1 MNIQKLF
8 LALRARPGIFALVL
22 AITVL
27 TTLAVSWLLP
37 KTYIATA
44 SLLLDSKDEQSLGN
58 ANMLAPALLQQQQQA
73 AYMQTQV
80 DIIQSRKV
88 VNKVV
93 RDLRLAENPEAREA
107 FEESG
112 GVGSFENWLAE
123 RLLKWLKVET
133 SQSSVVQIA
142 YKSSDPQ
149 FAAQAANGF
158 AKAYIDT
165 TLELRVEP
173 TQRTAEW
180 FDGQLKG
187 LRTDLERAQAKLT
200 DYQREKKIVATDD
213 HTDVENARL
222 SELST
227 QLVLAQSQAS
237 EAESKE
243 RMARSFLATG
253 ASADRLPEVLSNPFI
268 QRLKSELLVVEA
280 KLHHLSADLGSN
292 HPLLQ
297 SQRSEYRNLR
307 SQLDN
312 EMKKIVVG
320 LTNSARQAR
329 QYEAQLRSAMA
340 EQRARVLEMKDYRNE
355 IGLLSRN
362 VESAQRAYDAAMQRF
377 VVNKVESGANRTNVS
392 VLDSA
397 IVPARPARPNIPL
410 NIALSVIMGAMLGL
424 GVVFFMEQF
433 DRRVRSLDDLA
444 SAEVPLLAQ
453 LNAWQ
458 PGQGLLG
465 RPRDR
470 GWALPAPG

>member
-1 MNIQKLF
+1 
-8 LALRARPGIFALVL
+8 
-22 AITVL
+22 
-27 TTLAVSWLLP
+27 
-37 KTYIATA
+37 
-44 SLLLDSKDEQSLGN
+44 
-58 ANMLAPALLQQQQQA
+58 
-73 AYMQTQV
+73 V
-80 DIIQSRKV
+80 D
-88 VNKVV
+88 
-93 RDLRLAENPEAREA
+93 
-107 FEESG
+107 
-112 GVGSFENWLAE
+112 
-123 RLLKWLKVET
+123 T
-133 SQSSVVQIA
+133 SQSSVIQIA

-149 FAAQAANGF
+149 FASRVANGF

-173 TQRTAEW
+173 TQRTADW

-187 LRTDLERAQAKLT
+187 LRVDLERAQAKLT

-213 HTDVENARL
+213 HTDVENSRL
-222 SELST
+222 NELST
-227 QLVLAQSQAS
+227 QLVMAQSQAS

-312 EMKKIVVG
+312 EMKKIVAG
-320 LTNSARQAR
+320 LANSARQAR

-340 EQRARVLEMKDYRNE
+340 EQRARVLELKDYRNE

-362 VESAQRAYDAAMQRF
+362 VESAQRAYDTAMQRF
-377 VVNKVESGANRTNVS
+377 VVSKVESGANRTNVS
-392 VLDSA
+392 VLDAA

-410 NIALSVIMGAMLGL
+410 NMALSVVMGAMLGL
-424 GVVFFMEQF
+424 AVVFFMEQF

-458 PGQGLLG
+458 PAQALLG